1 MVPLSRRAVAVA
13 LLVTANAVAAGAQQ
27 GTSSGVAGVPQH
39 GVVVPPEGGVKMEF
53 CSHPLTL
60 LLKVDSANA
69 PTTQLV
75 AGFGQ
80 IRGDEGVGRHV
91 TNHEVVYIRS
101 GWGLAIFGND
111 TTPIGPGSVVY
122 VSPGRSHRFIRMG
135 REPLDYYWVLGPRR
149 SGAGFRDAARIGCGG
164 PTPVSQST
172 ARAPDSNG
180 PVLIIPPGAGERITY
195 CLFPLTIT
203 AKVDSENVATTA
215 LTAAA
220 GALRTGVEIGS
231 HAAEE
236 VVLITHGRGRAISG
250 TDTVTIESGSVVH
263 NPGSITHGFINDGPD
278 TLEYF
283 IVYRWETPHSRA
295 GFRRL
300 ASRPGPYCP
309 TISSP

>member
-1 MVPLSRRAVAVA
+1 MMPVSWRGIALGLLLSV
-13 LLVTANAVAAGAQQ
+13 NAVAAGAQR
-27 GTSSGVAGVPQH
+27 GTSSGVAAVPQH
-39 GVVVPPEGGVKMEF
+39 GIVVPPEGGVKMEF

-60 LLKVDSANA
+60 VLKVDSANA
-69 PTTQLV
+69 PTTRLV

-80 IRGDEGVGRHV
+80 IRGDEGLGRHM

-101 GWGLAIFGND
+101 GWGFAIFGND

-122 VSPGRSHRFIRMG
+122 ISPGRSHHFVSMG
-135 REPLDYYWVLGPRR
+135 HEPLDYYWVLGPRR
-149 SGAGFRDAARIGCGG
+149 SGARFRDAAKIGCGG
-164 PTPVSQST
+164 HPAAAQST
-172 ARAPDSNG
+172 PRAPDSNG
-180 PVLIIPPGAGERITY
+180 PVLVLPPGVGERVTY

-203 AKVDSENVATTA
+203 AKVDSETVTTSV

-220 GALRTGVEIGS
+220 GALRTGVELGS

-250 TDTVTIESGSVVH
+250 ADTVAIEAGSVVH